1 MSLRRRLIL
10 SSVALA
16 ALGLLLSGLATF
28 AAVRDWTSE
37 RDHRML
43 ASPGRQAEKVIG
55 SRQGLMTASAPDDVT
70 TLWRAL
76 AADGAIPSLFQ
87 IRAAD
92 GRILQTVN
100 YGPAPDLPRDLTPR
114 RVTDD
119 NPDGE
124 RFRTVD
130 TGGDSSFRIRVAW
143 LPDPSPAQ
151 GRPTQGQ
158 PTTPTGATRSRFLV
172 VGVQSIESEEFKG
185 RTAGSMTVFGL
196 LALIGVALVAG
207 QVVKRG
213 LRPLDEFGA
222 TATAIGAG
230 DLTRRVTRADPRTEV
245 GRLGQALNG
254 MLAQIEAAFRERR
267 AAEGRLRRF
276 VADASHELRT
286 PVATIR
292 GYAELFRRGAAQ
304 RPEDLAKA
312 MARIESEAERMGVLV
327 DELLLLARLDQ
338 GRPLER
344 EPVDLAALA
353 GDAVSDARAVAPDR
367 PVTLEGDG
375 PLVVSGDADRLR
387 QVLANL
393 LANVRQHTPEG
404 TPAVVR
410 YGVRAG
416 DAVLEVADEGPGLTA
431 EQRAHALERFY
442 RADAARSRH
451 RGGAGLGLSIVD
463 AVVSAHGGAV
473 CLEAAPTGGMLV
485 RIRLPLDG
493 A

>member
-1 MSLRRRLIL
+1 
-10 SSVALA
+10 
-16 ALGLLLSGLATF
+16 
-28 AAVRDWTSE
+28 
-37 RDHRML
+37 ML
-43 ASPGRQAEKVIG
+43 ASPGRHAAEVIG
-55 SRQGLMTASAPDDVT
+55 ARRELAVASAPDDVT

-76 AADGAIPSLFQ
+76 AADGGIPSLFQ

-92 GRILQTVN
+92 GTILQTVN
-100 YGPAPDLPRDLTPR
+100 YGPAPELPRGLAPR
-114 RVTDD
+114 RVTAD

-124 RFRTVD
+124 RFRTID
-130 TGGDSSFRIRVAW
+130 TGGDSSFRVRVAW
-143 LPDPSPAQ
+143 LPD
-151 GRPTQGQ
+151 
-158 PTTPTGATRSRFLV
+158 RSRFLV
-172 VGVQSIESEEFKG
+172 IGVQSIESEEFEG
-185 RTAGSMTVFGL
+185 RTTGSMAVFGF
-196 LALIGVALVAG
+196 LALLGVALVAG
-207 QVVKRG
+207 TVVKRG
-213 LRPLDEFGA
+213 LRPLEQFGA
-222 TATAIGAG
+222 TAAAIGAG

-267 AAEGRLRRF
+267 TAEDRLRRF

-344 EPVDLAALA
+344 EPVDLGALA

-367 PVTLEGDG
+367 PVELRGDG

-410 YGVRAG
+410 YGEREG
-416 DAVLEVADEGPGLTA
+416 GAVLEVEDEGPGLTA
-431 EQRAHALERFY
+431 EQRSHALERFY

-463 AVVSAHGGAV
+463 AVVSAHGGEV
-473 CLEAAPTGGMLV
+473 RLEAAPAGGTLV

-493 A
+493 ARQ